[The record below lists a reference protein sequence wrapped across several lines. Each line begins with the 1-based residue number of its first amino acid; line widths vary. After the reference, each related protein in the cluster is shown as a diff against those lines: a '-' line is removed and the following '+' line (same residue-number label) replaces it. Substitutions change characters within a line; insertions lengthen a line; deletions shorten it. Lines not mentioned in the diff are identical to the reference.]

1 MDRSVVFTPRE
12 PVLPG
17 GIFCNCVCLL
27 AVSAS
32 LLLLLYH
39 QWVLQVPPCPMCQL
53 QRMGI
58 ILTGIGFMRNLRFG
72 VKSAHYGVA
81 LTGALLTGL
90 IALRQISLEAM
101 PGQTPHGPLFE
112 GMHFYT
118 WTALF
123 SLTAIIVIAALLGV
137 KSAEYPAML
146 LLLQSAEHQS
156 AERRIPWARIM
167 VSAIF
172 FMTVSAHMA
181 SSMAGCDRIACTEDL
196 IDRLQLNWS
205 QHQPR

>member
-12 PVLPG
+12 PILPG
-17 GIFCNCVCLL
+17 GIFFNCLCLL

-32 LLLLLYH
+32 LGLLLYY

-90 IALRQISLEAM
+90 VALRQISLEAM
-101 PGQTPHGPLFE
+101 PGQTPQGPLFQ

-118 WTALF
+118 WAALF
-123 SLTAIIVIAALLGV
+123 SLAAIIVIAGLLGF
-137 KSAEYPAML
+137 KSAEYPATL
-146 LLLQSAEHQS
+146 LLLQSAEHQH
-156 AERRIPWARIM
+156 EPRRIPWARIM

-172 FMTVSAHMA
+172 FMVVAAHMA
-181 SSMAGCDRIACTEDL
+181 SSMAGCERIACTEKM
-196 IDRLQLNWS
+196 IDRVQLNS
-205 QHQPR
+205 LPYKPQ